1 MYQLTFWPDNNG
13 WSVNG
18 SRNITWYL
26 DYLVSHQSPSGKC
39 VQATEAEY
47 HNDIENYGLL
57 RNDLSEKPSFR
68 AVKNLITI
76 LCDKG
81 PNFEPDKLNYVLEC
95 QC

>member
-1 MYQLTFWPDNNG
+1 VGNLDEYIDYVNLHMYQLTFWPDNNG

-26 DYLVSHQSPSGKC
+26 D
-39 VQATEAEY
+39 
-47 HNDIENYGLL
+47 YGLL